1 MLRAG
6 DSFQNPE
13 TGTRF
18 EILRAPADGGDVL
31 ELRRR
36 SKPSK
41 GKVVPHVHLDYR
53 EHFVIE
59 DGAATARLGRRTVA
73 LGPGDE
79 FDVAVSES
87 HVNPYNESNAD
98 LVYRHSFEPA
108 SDFALGYVE
117 TLGHLMREGRV
128 DGQDEVPLPAAFAVA
143 NATRSRTYA
152 SIAPHG
158 LQRGLLFPLGTLLAR
173 VRGYELRLP
182 GG

>member
-1 MLRAG
+1 VG
-6 DSFQNPE
+6 DRFENPK
-13 TGTRF
+13 TGTQF
-18 EILRAPADGGDVL
+18 EILRAPGDGEDAL
-31 ELRRR
+31 EIRRQ
-36 SKPSK
+36 SKPEK
-41 GKVVPHVHLDYR
+41 GKVLPHVHLDYR

-59 DGAATARLGRRTVA
+59 DGTATARLGGRTVA

-79 FDVAVSES
+79 FDVPVSES

-108 SDFALGYVE
+108 SEFALGYVE
-117 TLGHLMREGRV
+117 TLGHLMREGRA
-128 DGQDEVPLPAAFAVA
+128 DRQDEVPLPAAFAVA

-158 LQRGLLFPLGTLLAR
+158 LQRSLLFPLGARLAR
-173 VRGYELRLP
+173 MRGYELRLP